1 LLLAILQIFFKKSK
15 KEKKKQAPTKF
26 KSQFGQHLT
35 YMYMLPETEQTY
47 LRQPISPHPPQP
59 TQFHTPHGPVIKI
72 RKSRYS
78 MLKTGMQR
86 LSRFDTLIDNLF
98 IVFS

>member
-1 LLLAILQIFFKKSK
+1 
-15 KEKKKQAPTKF
+15 
-26 KSQFGQHLT
+26 
-35 YMYMLPETEQTY
+35 MLPEAEQTY
-47 LRQPISPHPPQP
+47 LKHPIAPNPPQP

-86 LSRFDTLIDNLF
+86 LSWFFKKKFFENSQKNFL
-98 IVFS
+98 S